1 MVAGTREPVWA
12 AACVV
17 EDERHIAELADA
29 LSERT
34 GPRADKQVAIDA
46 ICLKPLA
53 LALRHP
59 GSGGLTGSVRA
70 TQHRVNP
77 SAARDKER
85 DKPAT
90 LWAPVMGAKK
100 CP

>member
-59 GSGGLTGSVRA
+59 GCGQGLA
-70 TQHRVNP
+70 ILARV
-77 SAARDKER
+77 A
-85 DKPAT
+85 
-90 LWAPVMGAKK
+90 
-100 CP
+100 